1 MLSKLQVLKI
11 FNAGLTELPTSLWNC
26 RELRQ
31 LDVGGN
37 PLGDAFPAAAV
48 AAHLQNLEIL
58 FASKMGMTE
67 LPKLFDC
74 PKLRMLGIKDNQLRT
89 LDGNLL
95 PETMEWLIA
104 AGNQISSLPNLGRLK
119 QVRKLM
125 LSHNQLTCDTLAPV
139 ADIDAL
145 EMLRVAANRL
155 EAFPEALLSH
165 KCLAWVALGAN
176 PMAEDALSRHLAA
189 GFQSLNFK
197 EVEMGEKLGSGAG
210 ATVYQGQWHGRT
222 VAVKL
227 WDAETFS
234 DGTALSEWAA
244 NRVASQP
251 GHEALVQVLGT
262 FEDPRGMVLELLQN
276 AKAAANPPSFA
287 TVTRDALPRH
297 GAPGVLYTVS
307 AARQIALR
315 VSAAAEYLHSKGLM
329 HGDIYLHNT
338 LVIHENA
345 SSSAA
350 GTAVRDVRLSDFGA
364 CAAVDL
370 PELRR
375 LEVRSFGW
383 LLQDL
388 LECQTEPE
396 NEEDEKSFELM
407 KALRAR
413 CAAEDPRQLPS
424 FTELRLKLAA

>member
-1 MLSKLQVLKI
+1 MFWDLNVAWDPKRAAAFADLALRFGFAGLAYNVTLQGQQVLELQEHRLEAQLFGGKSPTEASGDAALTLLKEPKVEVLSKLQDLPSYRLP
-11 FNAGLTELPTSLWNC
+11 FGTAGSCGSWMWEATHWEMLFLQLRWDWWDRVRAVDWETLTWP
-26 RELRQ
+26 
-31 LDVGGN
+31 
-37 PLGDAFPAAAV
+37 
-48 AAHLQNLEIL
+48 
-58 FASKMGMTE
+58 
-67 LPKLFDC
+67 
-74 PKLRMLGIKDNQLRT
+74 GIKDNQLRT

-119 QVRKLM
+119 RVRKLM

-165 KCLAWVALGAN
+165 KRLAWVALGAN

-276 AKAAANPPSFA
+276 AKAAANPPNFA

-297 GAPGVLYTVS
+297 GAPGV
-307 AARQIALR
+307 
-315 VSAAAEYLHSKGLM
+315 
-329 HGDIYLHNT
+329 
-338 LVIHENA
+338 
-345 SSSAA
+345 
-350 GTAVRDVRLSDFGA
+350 
-364 CAAVDL
+364 
-370 PELRR
+370 
-375 LEVRSFGW
+375 
-383 LLQDL
+383 
-388 LECQTEPE
+388 
-396 NEEDEKSFELM
+396 
-407 KALRAR
+407 
-413 CAAEDPRQLPS
+413 
-424 FTELRLKLAA
+424 